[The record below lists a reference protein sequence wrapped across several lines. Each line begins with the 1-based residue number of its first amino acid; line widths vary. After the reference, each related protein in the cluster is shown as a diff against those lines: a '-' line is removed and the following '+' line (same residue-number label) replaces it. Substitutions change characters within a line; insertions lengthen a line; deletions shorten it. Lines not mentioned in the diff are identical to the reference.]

1 MFFMMGNHME
11 ERPSDAA
18 YVVSKGMVLGD
29 HTYDHQDLASLS
41 NTAATSEL
49 SRQKTIA
56 QNQTGQ
62 IENVFR
68 PPYGSYTGTTY
79 TLGNNLGLSLVSWTH
94 DTKDYTDPP
103 TSQTVNFVL
112 NNAANQRIFLM
123 HDGHANTLAAIPAIL
138 DGLKAKGLCSG
149 KIVPATT
156 SIPNEWGDPQFVRVV
171 AF

>member
-1 MFFMMGNHME
+1 MFFTMGNHME

-18 YVVSKGMVLGD
+18 YVVSKGMLLGN
-29 HTYDHQDLASLS
+29 HTYDHPDLASLS
-41 NTAATSEL
+41 DSAVTSQL

-62 IENVFR
+62 VENVFR
-68 PPYGSYTGTTY
+68 PPYGSYTSKTY
-79 TLGNNLGLSLVSWTH
+79 TLGSSLGLSLVTWTH

-103 TSQTVNFVL
+103 TSQTVNFVVS
-112 NNAANQRIFLM
+112 NAADQRIFLM
-123 HDGHANTLAAIPAIL
+123 HDGHANTLAAIPGIL
-138 DGLKAKGLCSG
+138 DGLRAKGLCSG

-156 SIPNEWGDPQFVRVV
+156 SIPNEWGDPQLVRVV